1 MSKYIKL
8 IEIVVMQVFGSTED
22 ERYFNTLSFIKDK
35 VKNWL
40 TVLSVSSPV
49 FSHKPYVASSCTSV
63 GLIQICQGLFP
74 HCHFP
79 NKYKQ

>member
-8 IEIVVMQVFGSTED
+8 IGIVVVQVFGSTED
-22 ERYFNTLSFIKDK
+22 ERCFNQYIEFIKDK

-40 TVLSVSSPV
+40 TILSVSALV

-63 GLIQICQGLFP
+63 GLI
-74 HCHFP
+74 
-79 NKYKQ
+79 KK